1 MPNTSTATNDLITR
15 EVFEAYIQGFNSR
28 LEADE
33 KLDDMRIKKIEAIM
47 DKNMADIN
55 GAIKLLSEHTAQ
67 GFNMMNERLNS
78 MNERITSTNERISH
92 IEKLFDEKL
101 EHVTD
106 TLTVAINNLDNRIT
120 DMKEELKHAQNNSIA
135 KLGIAIAIFVG
146 AIQVAVAVVLHFWG

>member
-1 MPNTSTATNDLITR
+1 MPNTNTVANDFITR
-15 EVFEAYIQGFNSR
+15 EVFEAYIQGINSR

-67 GFNMMNERLNS
+67 GFNLMNERLN
-78 MNERITSTNERISH
+78 TTNERIH
-92 IEKLFDEKL
+92 HVEKLFDEKL

-106 TLTVAINNLDNRIT
+106 KLTVAINNLDNRIT
-120 DMKEELKHAQNNSIA
+120 DMKEDLKHEQNKSIA

-146 AIQVAVAVVLHFWG
+146 AVQVAVAVALHFWG